1 MQISCP
7 FQLFKDA
14 ELWCGS
20 ALCWMLENDTYF
32 GVMSC
37 SLTYCNSFVPTTSR
51 YCRYC
56 LLCPSLTRSSCS
68 QTCLSGEHAAF
79 LPTLLPMWDVTL
91 RLDNSACWINGD
103 EESSVCFI
111 YLVISGLVLC
121 FFFFFNSPFNISFFI
136 WMILKCSH
144 GWYNSNG
151 SNHTCLFDQNI
162 KVKRMIL
169 SSQISSS
176 IKI

>member
-121 FFFFFNSPFNISFFI
+121 FFFFLILHLIFLFSYEWSWNVHMVDTILMEVITLACLTRTSKWKEWFCLLKSPH
-136 WMILKCSH
+136 L
-144 GWYNSNG
+144 
-151 SNHTCLFDQNI
+151 
-162 KVKRMIL
+162 
-169 SSQISSS
+169 
-176 IKI
+176 